1 MVDLEFWKSSRYHF
15 KCCCIETG
23 YLQQLGLIVSE
34 VKACNLSSRHP
45 VKNPWREHRKTSQG
59 KVDDSSKNSKR
70 RGMNAEEMD
79 VPRLIF
85 FGGGDVG

>member
-1 MVDLEFWKSSRYHF
+1 M
-15 KCCCIETG
+15 
-23 YLQQLGLIVSE
+23 
-34 VKACNLSSRHP
+34 
-45 VKNPWREHRKTSQG
+45 TSQG

-85 FGGGDVG
+85 WGDVG